1 MIFAAQKWAHFLYPN
16 GGDRVSIEKTT
27 AYKYALS
34 CTEEGNDKVGRYIKK
49 QAVNWL
55 EIADGGSD
63 TAYVNEKEWERI
75 KGILTLMMH
84 PDTGKNMLVSL
95 EPYALWLIMA
105 VFCTFRRDNRRR
117 LYTTAL
123 LEISRKNYKTF
134 TSAVIFIIAM
144 LCEARF
150 SRLFSVAPDYKLSSE
165 LRLAVRKIIKVSPL
179 LVKHF
184 KITREMI
191 TCQLTDT
198 EYTPLAYSNDRM
210 DGKLATIFLAD
221 EAGALDSYPVEAMRS
236 SQITLKNKLGIIIST
251 QYPNEN
257 NVLIDEID
265 LAKKMLDGIV
275 EIDSV
280 FALLYEPDDELIKD
294 WETDDRVIY
303 QSNPVA
309 VRNSDVFDE
318 IKKMRTMAA
327 LYENKRENYLC
338 KHNNIRYKG
347 VGSEGYVNIDAVRL
361 CAYEHPG
368 DWWNGRTVYLGVDL
382 SQTDDNTAVAMV
394 TSDDEGLIH
403 AAVFGFIPE
412 ERIDI
417 KSKNEK
423 IDYRRCIR
431 EGCCYGCGDEV
442 IDYSFVEDFILHLEE
457 KFGVTVADAGFD
469 RYNAIS
475 TVQKLEAAD
484 NPINCTLVKQ
494 HSSVLHP
501 ATKLLKEYI
510 LSQKFRYE
518 KNILLENSFENARC
532 TEDTNLNKYV
542 NKKRSAG
549 KVDMVVALI
558 NAVYLLN
565 ENVLLDSG
573 FVCQVI

>member
-1 MIFAAQKWAHFLYPN
+1 M
-16 GGDRVSIEKTT
+16 SIEKTT

-55 EIADGGSD
+55 EIADGGSG
-63 TAYVNEKEWERI
+63 TAYVNEKEWKRI

-105 VFCTFRRDNRRR
+105 VFCTFRKDNRRR

-309 VRNSDVFDE
+309 VRNPDVFDE
-318 IKKMRTMAA
+318 IKKMRTMAV

-368 DWWNGRTVYLGVDL
+368 DWWNGRTVYLGADL

-442 IDYSFVEDFILHLEE
+442 IDYGFVEDFILHLEE